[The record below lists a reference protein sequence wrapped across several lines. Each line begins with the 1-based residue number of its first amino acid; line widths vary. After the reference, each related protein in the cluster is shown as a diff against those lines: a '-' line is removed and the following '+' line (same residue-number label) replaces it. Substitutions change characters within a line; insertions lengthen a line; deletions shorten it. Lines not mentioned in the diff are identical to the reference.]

1 MTGQAAEPETAPAC
15 PHPDERAQSRREH
28 TENPQ
33 SGHREWSPCAHS
45 PSQHGRGASTNRL
58 ELSVAALEK
67 EREVKRAESTRRRKL
82 VHAQSE
88 PAVDLSARPG
98 TRRAD
103 SLHLAGPRNNNW
115 LSRNE
120 MSGWTL
126 QEGPLT
132 VLFGIS
138 FSPHVGHQ
146 SRLMHPDSP
155 FIILCTAI
163 SCCLLIYVLIVV
175 QVEVGFLWHAELCE
189 HELPAGLANFD
200 VFVDCWFMFEIFI
213 TFFTGVHHDGFYLH
227 DFGSVAKR
235 YLFGWFWFDV
245 ITCIPESLI
254 EASMRS
260 WVCASKSVEASQH
273 RREFGSEVPM
283 MTKEERR
290 VMQILNLMRPLR
302 IFRLLRMIHFQD
314 KVSRLLETL
323 SNIPLFA
330 RIMNIGMRFVPE
342 CVWAMSKLIFSLA
355 FVVHS
360 CSCIF
365 WLTKEASTSQE
376 EISDFIEGYG
386 LERDAPVLQRYALS
400 IYYINTIFT
409 TVGFGD
415 VGPQN
420 EAERFVTIFL
430 MYVGVIVFGLLLSE
444 VQEAVAEALSARVT
458 PARSL
463 LAPRP
468 SYRNTTSRVI
478 LAIASSAGRNST
490 TGSST
495 SGRESKRCCSKCH

>member
-1 MTGQAAEPETAPAC
+1 MARPSALHGMHSEAADEDIAAVCADADGESQARELSQLPIAAFGSDWQAAEPEPVTAPAS

-175 QVEVGFLWHAELCE
+175 
-189 HELPAGLANFD
+189 
-200 VFVDCWFMFEIFI
+200 
-213 TFFTGVHHDGFYLH
+213 
-227 DFGSVAKR
+227 
-235 YLFGWFWFDV
+235 
-245 ITCIPESLI
+245 
-254 EASMRS
+254 
-260 WVCASKSVEASQH
+260 
-273 RREFGSEVPM
+273 
-283 MTKEERR
+283 
-290 VMQILNLMRPLR
+290 
-302 IFRLLRMIHFQD
+302 
-314 KVSRLLETL
+314 
-323 SNIPLFA
+323 
-330 RIMNIGMRFVPE
+330 
-342 CVWAMSKLIFSLA
+342 
-355 FVVHS
+355 
-360 CSCIF
+360 
-365 WLTKEASTSQE
+365 
-376 EISDFIEGYG
+376 
-386 LERDAPVLQRYALS
+386 
-400 IYYINTIFT
+400 
-409 TVGFGD
+409 
-415 VGPQN
+415 
-420 EAERFVTIFL
+420 
-430 MYVGVIVFGLLLSE
+430 
-444 VQEAVAEALSARVT
+444 
-458 PARSL
+458 
-463 LAPRP
+463 
-468 SYRNTTSRVI
+468 
-478 LAIASSAGRNST
+478 
-490 TGSST
+490 
-495 SGRESKRCCSKCH
+495 